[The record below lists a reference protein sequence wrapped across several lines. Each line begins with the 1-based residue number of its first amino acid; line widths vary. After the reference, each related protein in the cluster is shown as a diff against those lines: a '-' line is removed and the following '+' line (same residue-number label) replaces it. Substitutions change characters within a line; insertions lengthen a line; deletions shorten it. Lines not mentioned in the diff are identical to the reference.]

1 MTAESKNNLMITR
14 RQALALTGGALV
26 ASSVIGRGPSAG
38 PGPGESAQA
47 KLTQVRNATLRIDY
61 GGVRFL
67 VDPLLAEKG
76 AYPGFEGTA
85 NSHLRNPLVAL
96 PVSLEDI
103 INVDAVIVTH
113 LHSDHWDDAAKARLP
128 KSLPLFAQDESDASQ
143 LRDAGF
149 TAVRVLTETS
159 EFNGVKLSKT
169 GGQHGTDAAIQAAGK
184 VLGKVCGVVFS
195 HPSHKP
201 LYVAGDT
208 IKVCGVVFSHPSHKP
223 LYVAGDTIWNR
234 HVEEAISRYRPE
246 VIVLN
251 SGDARVIGL
260 DPIIMGTK
268 DVLAVH
274 QAAPTARLIASHMET
289 VNHCVL
295 SRAELRAFSE
305 KEGFATSLLIPE
317 DGEII
322 VI

>member
-1 MTAESKNNLMITR
+1 MTAESKNNVMITR

-26 ASSVIGRGPSAG
+26 TSSVTARGASTG
-38 PGPGESAQA
+38 PLLGASAQA

-67 VDPLLAEKG
+67 VDPLLADKG
-76 AYPGFEGTA
+76 AYPGFEGMA
-85 NSHLRNPLVAL
+85 NSHLRNPLIPL
-96 PVSLEDI
+96 PMSLEDI

-128 KSLPLFAQDESDASQ
+128 KSLPIFAQDEQDAAQIRSS
-143 LRDAGF
+143 GF
-149 TAVRVLTETS
+149 TDVRVLTEKS
-159 EFNGVKLSKT
+159 EFKGVKLSKT
-169 GGQHGTDAAIQAAGK
+169 GGQHGTDAAIQAASK
-184 VLGKVCGVVFS
+184 VLGMVCGVVFS
-195 HPSHKP
+195 HLSHK
-201 LYVAGDT
+201 T
-208 IKVCGVVFSHPSHKP
+208 

-234 HVEEAISRYRPE
+234 YVEDAIAKHQPE

-251 SGDARVIGL
+251 AGDARVIGL

-274 QAAPTARLIASHMET
+274 RAAPKAQLIASHMEA

-295 SRAELRAFSE
+295 SRVDLRAFSE
-305 KEGFATSLLIPE
+305 KEGFASSLLIPG
-317 DGEII
+317 DGETI

>member
-1 MTAESKNNLMITR
+1 MP
-14 RQALALTGGALV
+14 GA
-26 ASSVIGRGPSAG
+26 
-38 PGPGESAQA
+38 SAQA

-85 NSHLRNPLVAL
+85 NSHLRNPLVPL
-96 PVSLEDI
+96 PMPLGNI
-103 INVDAVIVTH
+103 IEVDAVIMTH
-113 LHSDHWDDAAKARLP
+113 LHSDHWDDAAKVRLP
-128 KSLPLFAQDESDASQ
+128 KSLPLFAQDERDAAQIRS
-143 LRDAGF
+143 AGF
-149 TAVRVLTETS
+149 TDVRVLTDTS

-169 GGQHGTDAAIQAAGK
+169 GGQHGTDAAIQAASK
-184 VLGKVCGVVFS
+184 VLGQVCGVVFS
-195 HPSHKP
+195 HPSHKA
-201 LYVAGDT
+201 V
-208 IKVCGVVFSHPSHKP
+208 
-223 LYVAGDTIWNR
+223 YVAGDTIWNR
-234 HVEEAISRYRPE
+234 HVEEAIARHQPE

-251 SGDARVIGL
+251 AGDARVDGI

-274 QAAPTARLIASHMET
+274 RAAPKARLIASHMES

-305 KEGFATSLLIPE
+305 KEGFASSLLIPG
-317 DGEII
+317 DGESI

>member
-1 MTAESKNNLMITR
+1 MKERRMTAESKNNGVITR
-14 RQALALTGGALV
+14 RQALALTGGALA
-26 ASSVIGRGPSAG
+26 ASSVVARGASAG
-38 PGPGESAQA
+38 LVAGTSAQA

-85 NSHLRNPLVAL
+85 NSHLRNPLVPL
-96 PVSLEDI
+96 PMPLEDI

-128 KSLPLFAQDESDASQ
+128 KSLPLFAQDEQDAAQIRS
-143 LRDAGF
+143 AGF
-149 TAVRVLTETS
+149 TDVRVLTETS

-184 VLGKVCGVVFS
+184 VLG
-195 HPSHKP
+195 
-201 LYVAGDT
+201 
-208 IKVCGVVFSHPSHKP
+208 KVCGVVFSHPSHKP

-274 QAAPTARLIASHMET
+274 QAAPTARLIASHMEA

-295 SRAELRAFSE
+295 SRVDLRAFSE
-305 KEGFATSLLIPE
+305 KEGFASSLQIPG
-317 DGEII
+317 DGETI